1 LAKHCHFD
9 IGYGRSTIIIY
20 DSNKERLILDLSK
33 HKIRI
38 LITDEHKDVNI
49 LIAATLVLKGY
60 EVYKTY
66 SANECIRK
74 LEEFEGKVNVL
85 LLDGA
90 IAVDRGAMVIVKAK
104 RINPDIKILA
114 VADDES
120 EKTRVLDY
128 GADGFTT
135 KPISVETIVDKVS
148 TLLTV
153 GKNVG

>member
-1 LAKHCHFD
+1 M
-9 IGYGRSTIIIY
+9 TIH
-20 DSNKERLILDLSK
+20 NKERLILDLSK
-33 HKIRI
+33 QKIRI
-38 LITDEHKDVNI
+38 LIANDNNDVNI

-66 SANECIRK
+66 SANECISK
-74 LEEFEGKVNVL
+74 LDEFEGKVNVL
-85 LLDGA
+85 LLDGG
-90 IAVDRGAMVIVKAK
+90 IAADRGAMVIVKAK

>member
-1 LAKHCHFD
+1 MGKQ
-9 IGYGRSTIIIY
+9 R
-20 DSNKERLILDLSK
+20 
-33 HKIRI
+33 IRI
-38 LITDEHKDVNI
+38 LIADENKDVNI
-49 LIAATLVLKGY
+49 LLTATLVLKGY

-66 SANECIRK
+66 SANECISK
-74 LEEFEGKVNVL
+74 LEEFEGKVDVL

-90 IAVDRGAMVIVKAK
+90 IAADRGAMVIVKAK

-135 KPISVETIVDKVS
+135 KPISAETIINKIS
-148 TLLTV
+148 ALLTV
-153 GKNVG
+153 GKSIG

>member
-1 LAKHCHFD
+1 MGKH
-9 IGYGRSTIIIY
+9 R
-20 DSNKERLILDLSK
+20 
-33 HKIRI
+33 IRI
-38 LITDEHKDVNI
+38 LIADDNKDVNI

-66 SANECIRK
+66 SADECISK
-74 LEEFEGKVNVL
+74 LEELEGKVDIL

-90 IAVDRGAMVIVKAK
+90 IAADRGAMVIVKAK

-135 KPISVETIVDKVS
+135 KPISVETIVNKIS
-148 TLLTV
+148 ALLIV
-153 GKNVG
+153 GKSIG

>member
-1 LAKHCHFD
+1 M
-9 IGYGRSTIIIY
+9 G
-20 DSNKERLILDLSK
+20 KE
-33 HKIRI
+33 KIRV
-38 LITDEHKDVNI
+38 LIADDNKDVNI

-66 SANECIRK
+66 SADECISK
-74 LEEFEGKVNVL
+74 LEELEGKVDIL

-90 IAVDRGAMVIVKAK
+90 IAADRGAMVIVKAK

-135 KPISVETIVDKVS
+135 KPISVETIVNKIS
-148 TLLTV
+148 ALLTV
-153 GKNVG
+153 GKSIG

>member
-1 LAKHCHFD
+1 M
-9 IGYGRSTIIIY
+9 
-20 DSNKERLILDLSK
+20 NKQ
-33 HKIRI
+33 KIRI
-38 LITDEHKDVNI
+38 LIADDNKDVNI

-66 SANECIRK
+66 SANVCISK

-85 LLDGA
+85 LLNGK
-90 IAVDRGAMVIVKAK
+90 IAADRGAMVIVKAK

-135 KPISVETIVDKVS
+135 KPISAETIVNKIS
-148 TLLTV
+148 ALLIV
-153 GKNVG
+153 GKSIG

>member
-1 LAKHCHFD
+1 MAIH
-9 IGYGRSTIIIY
+9 
-20 DSNKERLILDLSK
+20 NKERLILDLSK
-33 HKIRI
+33 QKIRI
-38 LITDEHKDVNI
+38 LIANDDKDVNI

-60 EVYKTY
+60 EVYKTN
-66 SANECIRK
+66 SANECISK

-85 LLDGA
+85 LLDGG
-90 IAVDRGAMVIVKAK
+90 IAADRGTMVIVRVK